1 MPTLDDAYRELRLLR
16 ISSAYESLPWLVREH
31 TNPDLG
37 FEMLAQRV
45 TTLRHDLSDLGV
57 LA

>member
-1 MPTLDDAYRELRLLR
+1 MRCLGSRRGRPYQWLGSPDQ
-16 ISSAYESLPWLVREH
+16 SLPWLVREH
-31 TNPDLG
+31 TNPDIG
-37 FEMLAQRV
+37 SEMLAQRV